1 MKNYG
6 KYIITDV
13 DGVMLNWEN
22 AFQCWMEHQG
32 HNRVNLS
39 QFIYSA
45 GEQYGLS
52 KAEGQ
57 RMVALFN
64 QSAAIG
70 FLPPLRDA
78 QEIIRLL
85 HQKYGYRF
93 VVCTSLSVDKYAQD
107 LRTKNLVKLFG
118 DCFEEFVYLPTGA
131 DKDSAL
137 LDLATRYPAGSY
149 WVEDKYE
156 NMIAGNNVG
165 FTGVL
170 MEHGYNMK
178 QHNEQDIVVTDWEEL
193 FLMITKN
200 ERLQA

>member
-1 MKNYG
+1 M
-6 KYIITDV
+6 
-13 DGVMLNWEN
+13 
-22 AFQCWMEHQG
+22 
-32 HNRVNLS
+32 
-39 QFIYSA
+39 
-45 GEQYGLS
+45 
-52 KAEGQ
+52 
-57 RMVALFN
+57 
-64 QSAAIG
+64 
-70 FLPPLRDA
+70 
-78 QEIIRLL
+78 
-85 HQKYGYRF
+85 
-93 VVCTSLSVDKYAQD
+93 CTSLSVDKYAQD

-149 WVEDKYE
+149 WVEDKYD

-193 FLMITKN
+193 FLMITKT